1 MDYHPATV
9 LTDAYPIGKFSL
21 KFLGFWNKLL
31 HRKSPSILQAKTIIR
46 CPQFFLELAC
56 RVLPW
61 GHCKSQRFWCMCMTP
76 WKNIATVLLDCKSK
90 CFFKPC
96 FEKKNYEHGIKT
108 NRLTWHIQTLV
119 EAATDFGKISDR
131 LWENQR
137 PPLGKSETDFG
148 KISHGLWEN
157 ELRRHMEIRNKLFQK
172 ISSNKIT

>member
-1 MDYHPATV
+1 
-9 LTDAYPIGKFSL
+9 
-21 KFLGFWNKLL
+21 
-31 HRKSPSILQAKTIIR
+31 
-46 CPQFFLELAC
+46 
-56 RVLPW
+56 
-61 GHCKSQRFWCMCMTP
+61 
-76 WKNIATVLLDCKSK
+76 
-90 CFFKPC
+90 
-96 FEKKNYEHGIKT
+96 
-108 NRLTWHIQTLV
+108 V